1 MAIMHATDLLAGFA
15 VLIGYKKISAHMRRS
30 TSKSSK
36 DDASSEKNQ
45 KKGGQSSASAS
56 SSSPLSY
63 KNSDAVSDNTY
74 PEDTSLAVATEQPE
88 QRVSMFDGVYY
99 DTIQE
104 EELDEEDDDEDEPTV
119 YYEPQWSASPAAHQQ
134 HTAAAAAEG
143 FPPEVRA
150 IYAAYAANQPIIDN
164 DEFLDEEDETFAYI
178 THELSQHDLDAVE
191 QELEHDDLVEQLEMQ
206 EQQNKKNKNKR
217 KNKKPSYAELAQM
230 LEEAQACIDER
241 NQGIEMLE
249 VSLANKTAQLQH
261 AVENREAE
269 ASRAVEALMGL
280 SQRLTQ
286 TENELQQALQSR
298 EAEAARA
305 VEERMALSERL
316 ANAENDADDARREA
330 QQLKEHTEALLG
342 VFRGIGSTVDNAL
355 STGENNKQVDPK
367 MVPHIPSASAV
378 SEMTQANDDA
388 PLEDSAQKL
397 VANLAN
403 KLEMASS
410 YDVTSAYVE

>member
-1 MAIMHATDLLAGFA
+1 M
-15 VLIGYKKISAHMRRS
+15 
-30 TSKSSK
+30 
-36 DDASSEKNQ
+36 
-45 KKGGQSSASAS
+45 
-56 SSSPLSY
+56 SY

-74 PEDTSLAVATEQPE
+74 AEDASLAVATEQSE
-88 QRVSMFDGVYY
+88 QRVSMFDAVYY

-119 YYEPQWSASPAAHQQ
+119 YYEPEWSASPAAHQQ

-206 EQQNKKNKNKR
+206 EQQNKKNKR

-367 MVPHIPSASAV
+367 MVPHSPSASAV